1 MNRNHDVD
9 SALRS
14 LWEHRHEL
22 LQHDSGWFQEWDL
35 QYYGRNRCSHSMA
48 SLGLE
53 TSLTT
58 ICNQKNLQLPA
69 GYKLAG
75 LVGSNL
81 FTNGTL
87 SNITGN

>member
-1 MNRNHDVD
+1 
-9 SALRS
+9 
-14 LWEHRHEL
+14 
-22 LQHDSGWFQEWDL
+22 
-35 QYYGRNRCSHSMA
+35 MA